1 MDSKITINI
10 VEPGSGP
17 TPDPVVPNTGL
28 FTSGIGGP
36 EATAIGAVL
45 VLTIAAIV
53 VAVCYRKQKKSGK
66 VTKLV
71 HLVDSTKAVLKSKKR
86 ITAGL
91 SAIALL
97 ASAGT
102 LTTLL
107 ASTNKNN
114 TNAVEEDGLT
124 LDVSSE
130 DLTIEVGD
138 SPVFAVLPV
147 ELTVEEA
154 TQAGYALTAYANST
168 DLVST
173 TDSSK
178 VIPMVTLPEAGGEL
192 SALTDNTYGL
202 ALDEKPTTKDAEVY
216 MPLSTDSSAP
226 TILKATDYVETE
238 ANDTT
243 TIYYG
248 FYITPDVPY
257 GTYTGTN
264 INYNVEPHYT
274 TNLSFNGNGSDGGE
288 TIEGITI
295 IAGDTITLPENTF
308 AKEGY
313 SFTGWN
319 TVAEPT
325 EQDPGET
332 YVDRAEYTAELG
344 ETKDITLYAQWK
356 ALPVIGDLTYMQ
368 DFASLSEA
376 EKASVL
382 NSMTEGAEYQLE
394 DNRDQT
400 MYYIAKLADGN
411 IWMTQNLDLDLI
423 SDPTAEGYVALTPAN
438 TNITA
443 DWTPANSTISFTST
457 SVSGWQ
463 NSNTAPYS
471 ADPGDI
477 YYYTSNTEDDDIQ
490 YNSLAECEA
499 AGHTDCAHYHA
510 GNYYNWSAAVANN
523 NTAEITEPYVNV
535 ETSICP
541 AGWRLPKNRNNAESV
556 TEGNEQITQIS
567 SYDGILGEYI
577 PYGPPGG
584 FYNYLEGGF
593 NAIRSNPLWLARSG
607 SVDDGSLYDTGYYGR
622 YWSSTVSSSSSAY
635 QLYFN
640 SGNVAPA
647 VYGVRLYGHSVRCI
661 VQ

>member
-17 TPDPVVPNTGL
+17 TPDPVVPSTGL
-28 FTSGIGGP
+28 FTHGIGGP
-36 EATAIGAVL
+36 EATIIIVSTIL
-45 VLTIAAIV
+45 VLALVAFVVWYYKKHTNIHLSNIAKHI
-53 VAVCYRKQKKSGK
+53 
-66 VTKLV
+66 
-71 HLVDSTKAVLKSKKR
+71 KSKKS
-86 ITAGL
+86 I
-91 SAIALL
+91 AI
-97 ASAGT
+97 G
-102 LTTLL
+102 LTTLAIL
-107 ASTNKNN
+107 VSASTFASLLINAGKSN
-114 TNAVEEDGLT
+114 TNAAEGEDGLT

-138 SPVFAVLPV
+138 EPVFAVLPV

-154 TQAGYALTAYANST
+154 TQAGYTLTAFTDST

-178 VIPMVTLPEAGGEL
+178 VIPMVTVDEGEL
-192 SALTDNTYGL
+192 AALANNTYGL

-216 MPLSTDSSAP
+216 MPLSTDSEEP
-226 TILKATDYVETE
+226 TILKTTDYIETE

-264 INYNVEPHYT
+264 LNYNVEPHYI
-274 TNLSFNGNGSDGGE
+274 TNLSFNGNGNDGGVDM
-288 TIEGITI
+288 EGMTI

-313 SFTGWN
+313 NFIGWN

-325 EQDPGET
+325 EQDPGEAYT
-332 YVDRAEYTAELG
+332 DQADYTAVEG
-344 ETKDITLYAQWK
+344 ETKDVILYAQWGE
-356 ALPVIGDLTYMQ
+356 ATLYMQ
-368 DFASLSEA
+368 DVAKWES
-376 EKASVL
+376 K
-382 NSMTEGAEYQLE
+382 LE
-394 DNRDQT
+394 IGDEIIAVDNRDNKE
-400 MYYIAKLADGN
+400 YYVARLADGN

-443 DWTPANSTISFTST
+443 DWTPANSTIRITDGSAP
-457 SVSGWQ
+457 GWE
-463 NSNTAPYS
+463 NNNNIPYS
-471 ADPGDI
+471 ADPGDV
-477 YYYTSNTEDDDIQ
+477 YYYTSNTSDNDIQ

-523 NTAEITEPYVNV
+523 NTAEITERYTNV

-541 AGWRLPKNRNNAESV
+541 AGWRLPKNRNSESPV
-556 TEGNEQITQIS
+556 EGNEQITQIS
-567 SYDGILGEYI
+567 SYDGILGEYQ
-577 PYGPPGG
+577 PWGVYS
-584 FYNYLEGGF
+584 YLEGGF
-593 NAIRSNPLWLARSG
+593 NAIRTNPLWLARSG
-607 SVDDGSLYDTGYYGR
+607 YVYNGSLLIAGYYGD
-622 YWSSTVSSSSSAY
+622 YCSSTVYGSSNAY
-635 QLYFN
+635 RLGFG
-640 SGNVAPA
+640 SGA
-647 VYGVRLYGHSVRCI
+647 VDPTNYIGRDHGYSVRC
-661 VQ
+661 VAR